1 MLPIFGFFFSMPCF
15 YIITQ
20 MPTYV
25 QAGRFILLT
34 YVSSH
39 ALTEADDRTSHACTH
54 ITCVRSTCRP

>member
-20 MPTYV
+20 MPEYV

-34 YVSSH
+34 YVSYHPRWFFDS
-39 ALTEADDRTSHACTH
+39 
-54 ITCVRSTCRP
+54 

>member
-1 MLPIFGFFFSMPCF
+1 MFRILGTLLGGAAAVLACTLFPENPVLLPIFGFFFSMPCF

-34 YVSSH
+34 YVS
-39 ALTEADDRTSHACTH
+39 
-54 ITCVRSTCRP
+54 